1 MQKIILFLA
10 FVFAV
15 PQPTVAQ
22 AANALRQGVRIE
34 VRPVNGKPQTG
45 TLMSLRNDSLLYAP
59 DGAQVR
65 ATSAGGAA
73 SLAFADVK
81 SVRVSRGRNVLLGV
95 LTKGL
100 IGTGIGAGAGAILF
114 AATYSEPQSSGG
126 WGCLMICSRGATA
139 AVGGV
144 LGGAVGLVVGSIY
157 GAGHGNERWESVE
170 LPRQ

>member
-15 PQPTVAQ
+15 PQPAVAQ

-34 VRPVNGKPQTG
+34 VTPVHGKSQTG
-45 TLMSLRNDSLLYAP
+45 MLMSLRNDSLFYAP

-65 ATSAGGAA
+65 ATLARGAA
-73 SLAFADVK
+73 PLAFADVK

-100 IGTGIGAGAGAILF
+100 IGTGIGAGTGAIF
-114 AATYSEPQSSGG
+114 GAAILRDPEN
-126 WGCLMICSRGATA
+126 CDMFCGAGVRA
-139 AVGGV
+139 AVVGV
-144 LGGAVGLVVGSIY
+144 YGAAIGLIVGSIY